1 MPPPGVSEW
10 SSYTLP
16 ALLSY
21 TLSTLHFLLSLILR
35 SFASV
40 WRLYTLLKAKL
51 THCEAFQLEYIKT
64 YTYDVIQDL
73 LKLGSQQQSVI

>member
-35 SFASV
+35 YF
-40 WRLYTLLKAKL
+40 LLKAKL